1 MPFAE
6 LKVTGLEVNMLS
18 EASQTEKDKYHVKT
32 ALSSLTLQK

>member
-18 EASQTEKDKYHVKT
+18 EASKTEKDKTISYHLCVESKI
-32 ALSSLTLQK
+32 